1 MSNCDKFRA
10 PQNWIDHKIAEKM
23 FNFTTAEK
31 TKMQTTWTTMEK
43 YKSEIDR
50 DLFKKQRLLVSQMIA
65 NAKHSHY
72 HQKIQDCNKDQK
84 QLFKVVEALL
94 HQKRKP
100 KLPSCDSVEE
110 LTDSFNNFFISKI
123 IRILEALDSSNMN
136 THYSSNQ
143 SSNQICDSLLNVF
156 TPASQDEVPKLILS
170 SPSKSCDLDSLPTWM
185 LKIHLDTL
193 LPVIT
198 KTVNLSL
205 DTASFPSTF
214 KNALVTTL
222 LKKPNLDSNNFK
234 IFCPVSNLN
243 FVSKIIEKVVASRLT
258 EYLSPNGLFEP
269 FQSAYK
275 QYHGTETALV
285 RVQTD
290 IVFSWQQMWCFS
302 YVVKPL
308 CSLCHHW

>member
-1 MSNCDKFRA
+1 MILCCWLPYQVGSRKELYLVVTSLEIL
-10 PQNWIDHKIAEKM
+10 QTGLITKLL
-23 FNFTTAEK
+23 K
-31 TKMQTTWTTMEK
+31 TCSTSQLQKKQKRKQLERRWRNT
-43 YKSEIDR
+43 KSEIDR

-65 NAKHSHY
+65 NAKHLHY
-72 HQKIQDCNKDQK
+72 HQKSKDQK

-110 LTDSFNNFFISKI
+110 LTDSFNNFFTSKI
-123 IRILEALDSSNMN
+123 IRIRETLYSSDMN

-156 TPASQDEVPKLILS
+156 TPALQDEVPKLILS

-198 KTVNLSL
+198 KIVNLSL

-243 FVSKIIEKVVASRLT
+243 FVVWCWSLFFMCTQIME
-258 EYLSPNGLFEP
+258 LS
-269 FQSAYK
+269 S
-275 QYHGTETALV
+275 HGH
-285 RVQTD
+285 
-290 IVFSWQQMWCFS
+290 S
-302 YVVKPL
+302 
-308 CSLCHHW
+308 